1 MLATLDAL
9 MLYIES
15 LNGIYKYKTQ
25 STQSV
30 ALFEAHLSSFLELKS
45 RIKNL
50 LSFKTCLTASWVTA
64 KHLQVLNEKSSQNKT
79 DEIIEDLKIVFS
91 GWAINFV
98 Y

>member
-9 MLYIES
+9 LLYIES

-45 RIKNL
+45 RN
-50 LSFKTCLTASWVTA
+50 KTCSRSRLAS
-64 KHLQVLNEKSSQNKT
+64 LQAE
-79 DEIIEDLKIVFS
+79 
-91 GWAINFV
+91 
-98 Y
+98 